1 MCHNNGN
8 LFKEDSA
15 MPQIIEIQP
24 TLQVME
30 QKRIELQEYAL
41 LNGVSNP
48 TTIQMSQ
55 ELDKLI
61 NEFTQQKAT

>member
-1 MCHNNGN
+1 
-8 LFKEDSA
+8 
-15 MPQIIEIQP
+15 MPQIVEIQP

-61 NEFTQQKAT
+61 NEFNQLKAT